1 MTTKRENESISRH
14 LPSHHRHSDIR
25 ELTNRRLSH
34 DDAVRL
40 RDVTS
45 AHAYMGTCQS
55 RAKVDDV
62 GESDLP
68 ASRK

>member
-1 MTTKRENESISRH
+1 MS
-14 LPSHHRHSDIR
+14 LLDIR

-34 DDAVRL
+34 DDAVRS

-62 GESDLP
+62 GEGDLQ

>member
-1 MTTKRENESISRH
+1 MSS
-14 LPSHHRHSDIR
+14 SHVPVLLLNQPIR

-34 DDAVRL
+34 DDTVRL

-45 AHAYMGTCQS
+45 AHAYMGTYQS
-55 RAKVDDV
+55 GAKVDDV
-62 GESDLP
+62 GEGDLQ

>member
-1 MTTKRENESISRH
+1 MRYGWHERASN
-14 LPSHHRHSDIR
+14 R

-45 AHAYMGTCQS
+45 AHASMGTCQS
-55 RAKVDDV
+55 CAKVDDV
-62 GESDLP
+62 GEGDFQMSQKKQD
-68 ASRK
+68 SRLIVKAF

>member
-1 MTTKRENESISRH
+1 MLKFWRSEKIFRGVVGKEN
-14 LPSHHRHSDIR
+14 R

-45 AHAYMGTCQS
+45 AHAYMSTCQS

-62 GESDLP
+62 GESDLQ